1 MINTLKNLIEAKIAR
16 PVRARGDCELISNA
30 ITEILDKD
38 ISYSTIKRFYGL
50 SPSTKPNKNT
60 LNILSQF
67 VGYKNYQHFILNY
80 PNKDNIDLYQ
90 TIYKALAKD
99 DHHAIIN
106 LVITAKKRPEHFI
119 GFIVFLIRELLHDK
133 NYPLMDRMFKLDALN
148 FNSFT
153 YSEAL
158 KLGNSIG
165 FLLRKK
171 PTTNSLLLSN
181 INYIECVYLTF
192 VDYSSLNGYYG
203 EQTEIIKRNEL
214 DKEITLFNS
223 AILEFRDFLNQKPK
237 KKINGDSIYSKQ
249 LNPILCSRL
258 LALELIADDR
268 DNSTEILDNYFEVHS
283 KKSLMIDYSYE
294 LFHTAILTK
303 DFMLMNYL
311 IEKIHLDTSIEY
323 YYQKHHLNS
332 FYLMCMF
339 YFKHSKKDPEQKKY
353 ARLFNYTHCAYSYE
367 EFITI
372 IHQVY
377 LFGTAITANKKYQI
391 KKQYTK
397 LTKQLNYPY
406 FSEEFLLDYFK

>member
-1 MINTLKNLIEAKIAR
+1 MIDALKNLIEDKITR
-16 PVRARGDCELISNA
+16 PVRTRGDCELISNA

-90 TIYKALAKD
+90 TIYKAVAKD
-99 DHHAIIN
+99 DDYAIIN
-106 LVITAKKRPEHFI
+106 LVIKAKKTSEHFI
-119 GFIVFLIRELLHDK
+119 DFIIFLVRELLHDK
-133 NYPLMDRMFKLDALN
+133 NYPLMDSIFKLDALK

-171 PTTNSLLLSN
+171 PTTNSLLLRN
-181 INYIECVYLTF
+181 VNYIECVYLTF

-223 AILEFRDFLNQKPK
+223 AILAFRNFLNQKPK
-237 KKINGDSIYSKQ
+237 KKNQ
-249 LNPILCSRL
+249 W
-258 LALELIADDR
+258 
-268 DNSTEILDNYFEVHS
+268 
-283 KKSLMIDYSYE
+283 
-294 LFHTAILTK
+294 
-303 DFMLMNYL
+303 
-311 IEKIHLDTSIEY
+311 
-323 YYQKHHLNS
+323 
-332 FYLMCMF
+332 
-339 YFKHSKKDPEQKKY
+339 
-353 ARLFNYTHCAYSYE
+353 
-367 EFITI
+367 
-372 IHQVY
+372 
-377 LFGTAITANKKYQI
+377 
-391 KKQYTK
+391 
-397 LTKQLNYPY
+397 
-406 FSEEFLLDYFK
+406 